1 MFKRKTLYTE
11 LLNVEKTVYE
21 AINKLITAR
30 SKGTDLQIIL
40 INIIVCKYCADIK
53 YFICLKLRR
62 VLVEPISSGHP
73 WHQYFGYCRQV
84 AACRLVQDQCSWD
97 LQCVVMAALTL

>member
-40 INIIVCKYCADIK
+40 IN
-53 YFICLKLRR
+53 
-62 VLVEPISSGHP
+62 
-73 WHQYFGYCRQV
+73 
-84 AACRLVQDQCSWD
+84 
-97 LQCVVMAALTL
+97 CV